1 MSKTIAL
8 PSGAT
13 VTLKD
18 AATLKQKDRAKVYPL
33 MTTENVSIAATAE
46 LTDTL
51 LALIVVDWSLDLLI
65 PSVKLESLGELDI
78 ADYDALAEHAE
89 PALIALFPSLAKTV
103 QNEQD
108 PKVTTA
114 SSND

>member
-1 MSKTIAL
+1 MSNKITL

-18 AATLKQKDRAKVYPL
+18 AATLKQRDRAKIYPL
-33 MTTENVSIAATAE
+33 LSGEQVSIAATAV

-51 LALIVVDWSLDLLI
+51 LALIITDWSLDLLI
-65 PSVKLESLGELDI
+65 PDVQIESLGELDI
-78 ADYDALAEHAE
+78 ADYDALAAHAE
-89 PALIALFPSLAKTV
+89 PALIALFPSLAKTI

-114 SSND
+114 SSSD

>member
-1 MSKTIAL
+1 MSKAIAL

-18 AATLKQKDRAKVYPL
+18 AATLKQKDRAKIYPL
-33 MTTENVSIAATAE
+33 MKSEQISVQATAE
-46 LTDTL
+46 LTNTL
-51 LALIVVDWSLDLLI
+51 LALIITEWSLDLLI
-65 PSVKLESLGELDI
+65 PAVQIDSLGELDI

-89 PALIALFPSLAKTV
+89 PALIALFPSLAKTI

>member
-18 AATLKQKDRAKVYPL
+18 AATLKQKDRAKIYPL
-33 MTTENVSIAATAE
+33 MTASEVSIAQTAA
-46 LTDTL
+46 LTNTL
-51 LALIVVDWSLDLLI
+51 LALIVTDWTLDLLI
-65 PSVKLESLGELDI
+65 PSVQIDSLGELDI

-89 PALIALFPSLAKTV
+89 PALIALFPSLAKTI

>member
-1 MSKTIAL
+1 MSNKIEL

-18 AATLKQKDRAKVYPL
+18 AAKLKQKDRAKIYPL
-33 MTTENVSIAATAE
+33 MTTDNVSIAQTAE
-46 LTDTL
+46 LTNTL
-51 LALIVVDWSLDLLI
+51 LALIITDWTLELII
-65 PSVKLESLGELDI
+65 PSIQYESLGELDI

-89 PALIALFPSLAKTV
+89 PALIALFPSLAKTI